1 MKFLD
6 HTFPSP
12 EDNLACDEALLD
24 LCEEAGGGEILRC
37 WEPRQPFVVVGY
49 ANRVSS
55 EVDVAACQASGV
67 PTLRRCSGGGT
78 VLQAPGCLNYAL
90 VLRIAAGGP
99 LDTITG
105 ANRFIMR
112 RNAQAVAEALS
123 RPVQIQG
130 HTDLTLGGRK
140 FSGNSQRRKR
150 ACLLFHGC
158 FLLDLDLTLVAR
170 CLRMPS
176 RQPEYRRDR
185 AHADFLVNLGVNAA
199 EVKSALRRVWQAG
212 DVLAEPPRER
222 VTQLA
227 REKYATPEWNGK
239 LGANQALEV

>member
-1 MKFLD
+1 MKFLN

-12 EDNLACDEALLD
+12 EENLACDEALLD
-24 LCEEAGGGEILRC
+24 LGEEAGGGAILRC

-49 ANRVSS
+49 ANRVSA
-55 EVDVAACQASGV
+55 ETDVPACQAHGV
-67 PTLRRCSGGGT
+67 PVLRRCSGGGT

-90 VLRIAAGGP
+90 ILRVVAGGP

-112 RNAQAVAEALS
+112 RNAEAVAAAIG
-123 RPVQIQG
+123 RPVQVQG
-130 HTDLTLGGRK
+130 HTDLTLDGRK

-158 FLLDLDLTLVAR
+158 FLLDLDLALVAR

-199 EVKSALRRVWQAG
+199 EVKSALRRAWRAEVT
-212 DVLAEPPRER
+212 LADPPRER
-222 VTQLA
+222 VTRLA
-227 REKYATPEWNGK
+227 REKYATPEWNWK
-239 LGANQALEV
+239 WDADQFFP

>member
-12 EDNLACDEALLD
+12 EENLACDEALLD
-24 LCEEAGGGEILRC
+24 LGEEAGGGAILRC

-49 ANRVSS
+49 ANRVSA
-55 EVDVAACQASGV
+55 EVDVPACQAHGV
-67 PTLRRCSGGGT
+67 PVLRRCSGGGT

-90 VLRIAAGGP
+90 ILRVVAGGP

-112 RNAQAVAEALS
+112 RNAEAVAAAIG
-123 RPVQIQG
+123 RPVQVQG
-130 HTDLTLGGRK
+130 HTDLTQDGRK

-150 ACLLFHGC
+150 SCLLFHGC
-158 FLLDLDLTLVAR
+158 FLLDLDLALVAR
-170 CLRMPS
+170 CQRMPS

-185 AHADFLVNLGVNAA
+185 AHAVFLVNLGVNAA
-199 EVKSALRRVWQAG
+199 EVKSALRRAWRAEAT
-212 DVLAEPPRER
+212 LAEPPLER
-222 VTQLA
+222 VTRLA
-227 REKYATPEWNGK
+227 REKYATPEWNWK
-239 LGANQALEV
+239 WDADQFFP

>member
-12 EDNLACDEALLD
+12 EENLACDEALLD
-24 LCEEAGGGEILRC
+24 LCEEAGGEEILRC

-49 ANRVSS
+49 ANRVSA
-55 EVDVAACQASGV
+55 EVNAASCEAHGM
-67 PTLRRCSGGGT
+67 PILRRCSGGGT

-90 VLRIAAGGP
+90 VLRLETGGP

-112 RNAQAVAEALS
+112 RNAQAVAEAIG
-123 RPVQIQG
+123 RPVQVQG
-130 HTDLTLGGRK
+130 HTDLTLDGRK

-150 ACLLFHGC
+150 LGLLFHGC

-199 EVKSALRRVWQAG
+199 EVKSALRRIWQAG
-212 DVLAEPPRER
+212 DTLAEPPRER
-222 VTQLA
+222 VAQLA
-227 REKYATPEWNGK
+227 REKYATLEWNWR
-239 LGANQALEV
+239 LGANQFLAV